1 MRLLDLSEL
10 RMLFCRGGDLFN
22 RVASAMFCISLDE
35 VTEAKRM
42 EAHNYVLWFLHQRRI
57 R

>member
-22 RVASAMFCISLDE
+22 RVASAMFCVSLDE

-42 EAHNYVLWFLHQRRI
+42 EAHNYVLWFLHQRKI